1 VQEVVRNIR
10 IEGAGMSDRRCVWLS
25 AAACLL
31 ILLGV
36 SPQRTQAAPEAAGI
50 AWFEGDVNAAFDAAK
65 AANKPVFLYWGA
77 KWCPPCQQLKS
88 SVFLRSDFIEKS
100 KEFVA
105 VHLDGDDPGAQQ
117 WGEKF
122 HVVGYPTVV
131 ILRADHKEILRISG
145 GMDLSL
151 YADLLD
157 IALSDVKPMADVLAA
172 VHGNGAAPSHGDC
185 QRLAYNAWDLGDYAK
200 PQRASVATDLAH
212 AAAECAALSSIE
224 RARLIIAS
232 AALKQSPESVTQ
244 VIGIVED
251 PLVAPRV
258 VDALETLDEDF
269 FKDVQ
274 SRGANVAAQFLTA
287 WTRAMD
293 IVANNPAVI
302 DADQLYAIG
311 TKLELVKQFAKD
323 DKVPADLAAA
333 AHARIAAA
341 LAKNQDP
348 FVRAGI
354 VNAASHIYDQLGD
367 EQADYAMLKAELA
380 TAKAPYYYMA
390 DLGEIEE
397 KRGNKAQA
405 LAWFAR
411 AYAQSQGV
419 ATRFQWG
426 TLYLDALLRL
436 SPTDRTRI
444 RQTGIEVIAEL
455 DGPERIQARTR
466 MRLDKLDDG
475 LRKWNAKHQY
485 DADIQA
491 MRARMSSVCGK
502 LPSGDAGYASCQKF
516 LS

>member
-1 VQEVVRNIR
+1 
-10 IEGAGMSDRRCVWLS
+10 MSGGRCARLS
-25 AAACLL
+25 VGACLL
-31 ILLGV
+31 ILLSAFMLRAQAA
-36 SPQRTQAAPEAAGI
+36 SPQAEAPGI

-77 KWCPPCQQLKS
+77 KWCPPCQQLGS
-88 SVFLRSDFIEKS
+88 SVFLRRDFIEKS

-122 HVVGYPTVV
+122 HVAGYPTVV

-157 IALSDVKPMADVLAA
+157 IALSDVEPMEDVLAA
-172 VHGNGAAPSHGDC
+172 FHGSGTAPSHGDC
-185 QRLAYNAWDLGDYAK
+185 QRLAYNAWDLGDFSEA
-200 PQRASVATDLAH
+200 QRASLAADLAH
-212 AAAECAALSSIE
+212 AATQCGNVSSIE
-224 RARLIIAS
+224 RARLTIAS
-232 AALKQSPESVTQ
+232 GALEQTPATVAQ

-251 PLVAPRV
+251 PAVAPRV
-258 VDALETLDEDF
+258 ADALETLDKDF
-269 FKDVQ
+269 FKEVQ
-274 SRGANVAAQFLTA
+274 SRGAPVAAQFLAA
-287 WTRAMD
+287 WTRTMD
-293 IVANNPAVI
+293 SVANNPAAI

-311 TKLELVKQFAKD
+311 TKLELVKQFAGN

-333 AHARIAAA
+333 ARARIAAA
-341 LAKNQDP
+341 LAKTQDP
-348 FVRAGI
+348 YVRAGI

-367 EQADYAMLKAELA
+367 EEDEYAMLKAQLA

-397 KRGNKAQA
+397 KRGHKAQA

-411 AYAQSQGV
+411 AYAESQGA

-426 TLYLDALLRL
+426 TLYLDALLRI

-444 RQTGIEVIAEL
+444 RQTGIAVIAEL

-466 MRLDKLDDG
+466 KRLEKLDDG
-475 LRKWNAKHQY
+475 LRKWNATHQY
-485 DADIQA
+485 DSDIKA
-491 MRARMSSVCGK
+491 LHARMSSVCGK
-502 LPSGDAGYASCQKF
+502 LPSGDAGYASCQRF

>member
-1 VQEVVRNIR
+1 MSGGYVR
-10 IEGAGMSDRRCVWLS
+10 LS
-25 AAACLL
+25 AWACLL
-31 ILLGV
+31 ILLGALV
-36 SPQRTQAAPEAAGI
+36 PRAQAVEAPGI

-172 VHGNGAAPSHGDC
+172 VHGNGAAPSRGDC
-185 QRLAYNAWDLGDYAK
+185 QRLAYNAWELGNYSEA
-200 PQRASVATDLAH
+200 QRAALAADLAH
-212 AAAECAALSSIE
+212 AAAQCANLNSLE
-224 RARLIIAS
+224 RARLTVAS
-232 AALKQSPESVTQ
+232 AALKQTPDTVTQ

-251 PLVAPRV
+251 PAIAPRM
-258 VDALETLDEDF
+258 VDALESLDKDF

-274 SRGANVAAQFLTA
+274 ARGATVAAQFLAA
-287 WTRAMD
+287 WTHAMD
-293 IVANNPAVI
+293 SVANNPAAI
-302 DADQLYAIG
+302 DADQLYAVSA
-311 TKLELVKQFAKD
+311 KLGLVKQFAKD

-333 AHARIAAA
+333 ARERIAAA

-348 FVRAGI
+348 YVRAGI
-354 VNAASHIYDQLGD
+354 VNAASHIYEQLDD
-367 EQADYAMLKAELA
+367 EEGEYAMLKAQLA
-380 TAKAPYYYMA
+380 TAKAPYYYMS

-397 KRGNKAQA
+397 KRGHKAEA

-426 TLYLDALLRL
+426 LLYLNALLRI
-436 SPTDRTRI
+436 SPTDRDRI
-444 RQTGIEVIAEL
+444 RQTGLAVIAEL

-466 MRLDKLDDG
+466 MRLEKLDG
-475 LRKWNAKHQY
+475 ELRKWNDKHQY

-491 MRARMSSVCGK
+491 LRARMNSVCGK
-502 LPSGDAGYASCQKF
+502 LPSGDAGYATCQKF

>member
-1 VQEVVRNIR
+1 MR
-10 IEGAGMSDRRCVWLS
+10 DRRCARLS
-25 AAACLL
+25 AGACLL
-31 ILLGV
+31 ILLAAFM
-36 SPQRTQAAPEAAGI
+36 PRAQAAEAAGI

-65 AANKPVFLYWGA
+65 ASKKPVFLYWGA

-100 KEFVA
+100 KEFIA

-131 ILRADHKEILRISG
+131 ILRADQQEILRISG

-157 IALSDVKPMADVLAA
+157 IALSDVKPIADVLAA
-172 VHGNGAAPSHGDC
+172 VHGNGAVPSHGDC
-185 QRLAYNAWDLGDYAK
+185 QRLAYNAWRLGDYSEA
-200 PQRASVATDLAH
+200 QRASLAADLAH
-212 AAAECAALSSIE
+212 AATQCGNLSPIE
-224 RARLIIAS
+224 RARLIVAS
-232 AALKQSPESVTQ
+232 AALKQTPETVTQ

-251 PLVAPRV
+251 PSLAPRIA
-258 VDALETLDEDF
+258 DALESLDEDF

-274 SRGANVAAQFLTA
+274 SRGASVAGQFLAA
-287 WTRAMD
+287 WTRTMD
-293 IVANNPAVI
+293 GVANDPAKI
-302 DADQLYAIG
+302 DADQLYAFAA
-311 TKLELVKQFAKD
+311 KLELVKQLAKD
-323 DKVPADLAAA
+323 DKVPDDLAAA
-333 AHARIAAA
+333 ARARVAAA
-341 LAKNQDP
+341 LAKNRDP
-348 FVRAGI
+348 YVRAGI
-354 VNAASHIYDQLGD
+354 VNAASHIYDVLD
-367 EQADYAMLKAELA
+367 DDDAEYAMLKAQLA
-380 TAKAPYYYMA
+380 TAKTPYYYMS
-390 DLGEIEE
+390 DLGDIEE
-397 KRGNKAQA
+397 KRGHKAEA

-411 AYAQSQGV
+411 AYAESQGV

-426 TLYLDALLRL
+426 TLYLNALLRI

-444 RQTGIEVIAEL
+444 RQTGISVISEL

-466 MRLDKLDDG
+466 MRLEKLDDG

-491 MRARMSSVCGK
+491 LRARMSSVCGK
-502 LPSGDAGYASCQKF
+502 LPRSDAGIASCQKF

>member
-1 VQEVVRNIR
+1 MS
-10 IEGAGMSDRRCVWLS
+10 AGRCVRLP

-31 ILLGV
+31 ILVGAFL
-36 SPQRTQAAPEAAGI
+36 PRAQAAPEAPGI
-50 AWFEGDVNAAFDAAK
+50 AWFEGDVNGAFAAAQAT
-65 AANKPVFLYWGA
+65 NKPVFLYWGA

-100 KEFVA
+100 REFVA

-157 IALSDVKPMADVLAA
+157 IALSDLKPMADVLAA
-172 VHGNGAAPSHGDC
+172 VHGSGAAPAHGDC
-185 QRLAYNAWDLGDYAK
+185 QRLAYNAWDLGDYAEA
-200 PQRASVATDLAH
+200 QRASLAADLAH
-212 AAAECAALSSIE
+212 AATQCGDLNSTE
-224 RARLIIAS
+224 RARLTVAS
-232 AALKQSPESVTQ
+232 AALKQTPETVTQ

-251 PLVAPRV
+251 PGVAPRIA
-258 VDALETLDEDF
+258 DALESLDKDF
-269 FKDVQ
+269 FKEVQ
-274 SRGANVAAQFLTA
+274 SRGDSVAAQFLAA
-287 WTRAMD
+287 WTRTMD
-293 IVANNPAVI
+293 SVANNPAVI

-311 TKLELVKQFAKD
+311 TKLELVKQLARD

-333 AHARIAAA
+333 ARARIAAA

-348 FVRAGI
+348 YVRAGI

-367 EQADYAMLKAELA
+367 DEAEYAMLKAELA

-397 KRGNKAQA
+397 KRGHKAQA

-411 AYAQSQGV
+411 AYAESQGV

-426 TLYLDALLRL
+426 ALYLNALLRI
-436 SPTDRTRI
+436 SPTDRARI
-444 RQTGIEVIAEL
+444 RKTGIAVIAEL

-466 MRLDKLDDG
+466 MRLEKLDDG
-475 LRKWNAKHQY
+475 LRKWNAQHRY

-491 MRARMSSVCGK
+491 LRARTRQVCGK
-502 LPSGDAGYASCQKF
+502 LPSGDAGFASCQKF

>member
-1 VQEVVRNIR
+1 MR
-10 IEGAGMSDRRCVWLS
+10 DRRCARLS
-25 AAACLL
+25 AGACLL
-31 ILLGV
+31 ILLAAFM
-36 SPQRTQAAPEAAGI
+36 PRAQAAEAAGI

-65 AANKPVFLYWGA
+65 ASKKPVFLYWGA

-100 KEFVA
+100 KEFIA

-131 ILRADHKEILRISG
+131 ILRADHKEILRLTG

-157 IALSDVKPMADVLAA
+157 VALSDVKPMADVLAA
-172 VHGNGAAPSHGDC
+172 AHGSGAALSHGDC
-185 QRLAYNAWDLGDYAK
+185 QRLAYNAWILGDYTEA
-200 PQRASVATDLAH
+200 QRSSLAADLAH
-212 AAAECAALSSIE
+212 ATTQCGGMSSIE
-224 RARLIIAS
+224 RARLTVAS
-232 AALKQSPESVTQ
+232 AALKPTPETVTQ

-251 PLVAPRV
+251 PSVAPRIA
-258 VDALETLDEDF
+258 DALDSLGDDV

-274 SRGANVAAQFLTA
+274 SRGAPVAAQFLA
-287 WTRAMD
+287 DWTRTMD
-293 IVANNPAVI
+293 SVANNPAVI
-302 DADQLYAIG
+302 DADQLYAIAA
-311 TKLELVKQFAKD
+311 KLEVAKQFAKD

-333 AHARIAAA
+333 ARARIAAA

-348 FVRAGI
+348 YVRAGI
-354 VNAASHIYDQLGD
+354 VNAASHIYDQLED
-367 EQADYAMLKAELA
+367 EEGEYAMLKAQLA
-380 TAKAPYYYMA
+380 TAKAPYYYMS

-397 KRGNKAQA
+397 KRGHKAEA

-411 AYAQSQGV
+411 AYAESQGV

-426 TLYLDALLRL
+426 TLYLNALLRI

-444 RQTGIEVIAEL
+444 RQTGIAVIAEL

-466 MRLDKLDDG
+466 MRLEKLDDG

-491 MRARMSSVCGK
+491 LRARMSSVCGK
-502 LPSGDAGYASCQKF
+502 LPRSDAGIASCQKF

>member
-1 VQEVVRNIR
+1 MNDGRC
-10 IEGAGMSDRRCVWLS
+10 RRLS
-25 AAACLL
+25 AGASLL
-31 ILLGV
+31 ILLGGLA
-36 SPQRTQAAPEAAGI
+36 QAEAPGI
-50 AWFEGDVNAAFDAAK
+50 AWFEGGVNAAFDAAK

-100 KEFVA
+100 KEFVT

-157 IALSDVKPMADVLAA
+157 IALSDVKPMEDVLAA
-172 VHGNGAAPSHGDC
+172 VHGSGAAPSHGDC
-185 QRLAYNAWDLGDYAK
+185 QRLAYNAWDLGDYSEA
-200 PQRASVATDLAH
+200 QRASLAADLAH
-212 AAAECAALSSIE
+212 AATQCGNLNSIE
-224 RARLIIAS
+224 RARLTIAS
-232 AALKQSPESVTQ
+232 AALKQTPETVTQ
-244 VIGIVED
+244 VIGIVGD
-251 PLVAPRV
+251 PSVAPRV
-258 VDALETLDEDF
+258 ADALETLGKDF

-274 SRGANVAAQFLTA
+274 SRGAPVAAQFLAA
-287 WTRAMD
+287 WTRTMD
-293 IVANNPAVI
+293 GVANNPAVI

-311 TKLELVKQFAKD
+311 TKLELVKQFASD

-333 AHARIAAA
+333 ARARIAAA
-341 LAKNQDP
+341 LAKTQDP
-348 FVRAGI
+348 YVRAGI

-367 EQADYAMLKAELA
+367 EEADYAMLKAQLA

-397 KRGNKAQA
+397 KRGHNAEA

-411 AYAQSQGV
+411 AYAQSQGA

-426 TLYLDALLRL
+426 TLYLNALLRI

-444 RQTGIEVIAEL
+444 RQTGIAVIAEL

-466 MRLDKLDDG
+466 IRLEKLDDG
-475 LRKWNAKHQY
+475 LRKWNAAHQY
-485 DADIQA
+485 DADIKA
-491 MRARMSSVCGK
+491 LRARMTGVCGK
-502 LPSGDAGYASCQKF
+502 LPSGDAGYASCRKF